1 MVNKTVWRSALSF
14 LVGFSVI
21 RAAVATVHSRIS
33 VIFNLK
39 PHTPPNSRLE
49 ITKMNYDTKRSGAYI
64 QNLRIQNG
72 YTQGQLAKMMN
83 MDRSHLSR
91 IESGAKG
98 CSVDL
103 FIQLSEFFHVT
114 IDSLIF
120 GMERDDALKNES
132 KAQLKKEIAIL
143 IDHLTMFQT
152 LL

>member
-1 MVNKTVWRSALSF
+1 
-14 LVGFSVI
+14 
-21 RAAVATVHSRIS
+21 
-33 VIFNLK
+33 
-39 PHTPPNSRLE
+39 
-49 ITKMNYDTKRSGAYI
+49 MNYDTKRSGAYI

-91 IESGAKG
+91 IESGSKG

-103 FIQLSEFFHVT
+103 FIQLSEFFHVS

-143 IDHLTMFQT
+143 IDRLTMFQT